1 MPAKT
6 LDGAYRNL
14 LMSQK
19 IAYSLIAV
27 ILLCSCQGKLQSN
40 PQKIGG
46 KSMELK
52 ITSSAFEEGGM
63 IPKQYTCDGANISP
77 PLRWTSVPLGTKS
90 LALICD
96 DPDAPMGIWVHWIIF
111 NLPTNI
117 NELPESI
124 PPQKTLENGAKQGI
138 NDFPKIGYAGPY
150 PPSGTHRY
158 YFKLYALDTEI
169 DLDAGATKRE
179 LLKAIKGHILAE
191 GQLMGRYKR

>member
-96 DPDAPMGIWVHWIIF
+96 DPDAPMEYGC
-111 NLPTNI
+111 
-117 NELPESI
+117 
-124 PPQKTLENGAKQGI
+124 
-138 NDFPKIGYAGPY
+138 IGLSLIY
-150 PPSGTHRY
+150 PPILMSYLRVYHP
-158 YFKLYALDTEI
+158 K
-169 DLDAGATKRE
+169 KH
-179 LLKAIKGHILAE
+179 LKTVQSKG
-191 GQLMGRYKR
+191 